1 MRKIKIMWRI
11 LKTTGIDKIIIGF
24 LIFVFVAA
32 LILQIVEPGI
42 STYFDGIWYSFITL
56 TTVGYGDIAAVTV
69 IGKIISMLLAVSG
82 VIVVALIPGTLVN
95 FYQEITK
102 LKAKDS
108 MATFLDKL
116 ERLPELSK
124 EELEEIAENVKQRKY
139 RL

>member
-124 EELEEIAENVKQRKY
+124 EELKEIAENVKQRKY